1 MLCRTE
7 VKYNLLLKLFFS
19 FVISCHLSF
28 LSTVKRNLNRSP
40 MSIKLDHDGFKRGS
54 ITSAWLRKHLHCLP
68 CICHV
73 WFSCLP
79 VAYGSILITDVK
91 LKITNKANWR
101 FDQADIYSKQASMR
115 HNKGFFLFPAVQISE
130 YLILQ
135 YYGSRF
141 DITLI
146 LNLFCCFAKVYA
158 RLRAFVLMLP
168 TFSFVCI
175 SSSHYHKVYNS
186 CFSNLPQQK

>member
-1 MLCRTE
+1 MLCRAE

-135 YYGSRF
+135 YYGVSLWYHPDTKFVLLFCKGVRASACVCLDASHIF
-141 DITLI
+141 FCLHLIITLSQS
-146 LNLFCCFAKVYA
+146 L
-158 RLRAFVLMLP
+158 
-168 TFSFVCI
+168 
-175 SSSHYHKVYNS
+175 
-186 CFSNLPQQK
+186 